1 MVEIKNNP
9 FDYFT
14 EIYYINLD
22 RRIDRLDHVKKEFE
36 SVRILDRVKRISAVD
51 NPDGRIGLIKSF
63 QKIFQDVKERNV
75 ENVLIFEDDVHF
87 IQENKPIE
95 TLEKAISQVGNIEWS
110 LFYLGANTHEKCNIF
125 RPNLILLRNAFSA
138 HAVAYNRKTYNQIIN
153 KFENTDQIKSIN
165 DINDVFFCNEIQNK
179 RTSFLVNPMIA
190 TQIPSFSDLEKKF
203 VNYSFI
209 EERFINNTK

>member
-1 MVEIKNNP
+1 MTYNKTW
-9 FDYFT
+9 DYFA
-14 EIYYINLD
+14 EIYCINLD
-22 RRIDRLDHVKKEFE
+22 RRQDRWELVQKEFE
-36 SVRILDRVKRISAVD
+36 SVGVLDRVKRVSAVD

-63 QKIFQDVKERNV
+63 LKIFQDVKERNV

-95 TLEKAISQVGNIEWS
+95 ILEKAISQVGNIEWS
-110 LFYLGANTHEKCNIF
+110 LFYLGANTHERCNIF

-138 HAVAYNRKTYNQIIN
+138 HAVAYSRKTYNQIIN
-153 KFENTDQIKSIN
+153 KFENTNQIKSIN

-209 EERFINNTK
+209 EERFVNNTK